1 MASSKIVTVDQQNFQ
16 SAVLQSDKPVLIDFW
31 ASWCGPCRMVAPL
44 LDELAE
50 ELDGKLRIAKVNVD
64 ENQDLAMQFRLPST
78 SSLGTGI
85 SPFVEVG
92 AGAIRYE
99 VRTGPLTTNATN
111 FAGNFGGGIDLQ
123 PNRSIGIRGAVKD
136 YVGKSDFK

>member
-44 LDELAE
+44 LDELAD

-64 ENQDLAMQFRLPST
+64 ENQELAMQYRV
-78 SSLGTGI
+78 SSI
-85 SPFVEVG
+85 PAFVLFKNGQAVDRAVG
-92 AGAIRYE
+92 AMPKGA
-99 VRTGPLTTNATN
+99 
-111 FAGNFGGGIDLQ
+111 F
-123 PNRSIGIRGAVKD
+123 
-136 YVGKSDFK
+136 KSFLASHL

>member
-50 ELDGKLRIAKVNVD
+50 ELDGKLRIVTK
-64 ENQDLAMQFRLPST
+64 ST
-78 SSLGTGI
+78 VPVGTGQM
-85 SPFVEVG
+85 VERA
-92 AGAIRYE
+92 AGAM
-99 VRTGPLTTNATN
+99 PKAM
-111 FAGNFGGGIDLQ
+111 
-123 PNRSIGIRGAVKD
+123 
-136 YVGKSDFK
+136 FKNLVAEHI